1 MVLLFADLLDSEV
14 GGDGAIGEGGV
25 GGARGIRRASAAS
38 AVNVGEAFRG
48 GRDEVDEL
56 YDGRGGI
63 SMSKIVTSLLDRT
76 DPNDDIDVLVSYGRR
91 YG

>member
-1 MVLLFADLLDSEV
+1 MFADLLDSEV
-14 GGDGAIGEGGV
+14 GGDEAIGEGGV

-38 AVNVGEAFRG
+38 AVNVGEAFRR

-56 YDGRGGI
+56 YDGGTSI
-63 SMSKIVTSLLDRT
+63 SKIVTSLLDCI
-76 DPNDDIDVLVSYGRR
+76 DSNNDIDELVLYGRR